1 MVVKT
6 NRFGGTFLACEQYPK
21 CKGAMPVTTEFPCPT
36 PGCSGMLVSR
46 VARKKGLK
54 FLGCSRYPECKTM
67 IWGKP
72 VKEPC
77 PQCQAPFL
85 VEKTTK
91 KDGTV
96 WSCANKECGYQ
107 EKKGDA

>member
-1 MVVKT
+1 MVVKK
-6 NRFGGTFLACEQYPK
+6 NRFGGTFLACEKYPK
-21 CKGAMPVTTEFPCPT
+21 CKSTLPVTTEFACPN
-36 PGCSGMLVSR
+36 PGCQGMLVSR
-46 VARKKGLK
+46 VAKKKGLK
-54 FLGCSRYPECKTM
+54 FFGCSRYPECKFM

-77 PQCQAPFL
+77 PQCQASFL

-96 WSCANKECGYQ
+96 WACANKECGHQ
-107 EKKGDA
+107 QGKGGE